1 MGRET
6 YAGFAQAWPSSKEMG
21 AETVNS
27 LPKCIVSTT
36 LTDPTCPCCRARAT
50 PDQLIYR
57 DLEQTKFRL
66 TDTDVHSSGAVILTY
81 APVD

>member
-27 LPKCIVSTT
+27 LPKVHRVDHADRPDLPVLSGK
-36 LTDPTCPCCRARAT
+36 AT

-57 DLEQTKFRL
+57 DQEQTKFRL
-66 TDTDVHSSGAVILTY
+66 TDTDVHSSGVVILTY